1 MRTFLVVLATAAIT
15 WFTISV
21 VHGVQRSIEK
31 VWLISAVKAPGRMA
45 LQEIQADMN
54 AGRCSLAKAKIDA
67 LVNTW
72 HRFESEPDSNR
83 GLGIGDIMV
92 AIGKLDTNAIAENR

>member
-1 MRTFLVVLATAAIT
+1 MKTFLVVLATAAIT
-15 WFTISV
+15 WFTISG
-21 VHGVQRSIEK
+21 VHGIQRSREK
-31 VWLISAVKAPGRMA
+31 LWLISAVKAPGRMA

-83 GLGIGDIMV
+83 GRGIGDIMV
-92 AIGKLDTNAIAENR
+92 TFGNVSTNSIVGNR